1 MNYAIRRRMWSA
13 ALIVAFFLGWE
24 VLCLALNVSDLVV
37 PRPSQVMA
45 TLVARFPVLWPHII
59 QTLWT
64 TMIGF
69 GLGVAVGVVIGALIG
84 TSRVAYDTAY
94 PLLIG
99 FSSIPKVAVVPI
111 FVLWFGAGPVP
122 AVLTALAMCFF
133 PIVVNIATGLA
144 TTEPEMEDV
153 LKSLG
158 VGKMDLLLNV
168 GLPRTMP
175 FFFASLKIAATYAFV
190 GTVLAETVA
199 SNKGI
204 GNVMMSASSN
214 FDVPLVFAGL
224 FILAFLG
231 VALYVLFSVIEGR
244 VVGWANRR
252 TDLSPPDPKGIPMLK
267 SLLAAASLIA
277 MAAPALAQTD
287 IRFTLGWKTQGS
299 DAPILLAQQKGYFEE
314 EGLNVTIDQGEG
326 SAATVTRIMSGTYDA
341 GFGDINAIIQN
352 AAERPDQTPVMVY
365 QLWNDP
371 PFTVVTRKESNITT
385 PADLAGKTLGGAPGT
400 PTTKLLPVFARMND
414 VDLDSITIESLAPNL
429 TEPMLIRGDIDGAM
443 VFNITAWFNLIN
455 NRQDPAADFN
465 WLNFGDHGL
474 DLYANGVMVS
484 QAMIADNPEA
494 VTGLVRA
501 INRAAVEIAQD
512 HEAGVDAVL
521 AFDNLANRNL
531 EMARMVFSYE
541 NLIASDEV
549 TRIGLGDLDDDRL
562 SRAIDIVAEG
572 YQLQTTP
579 AAGQVFDRSFL
590 PPLDDRQLVL
600 AD

>member
-252 TDLSPPDPKGIPMLK
+252 TDLSP
-267 SLLAAASLIA
+267 S
-277 MAAPALAQTD
+277 
-287 IRFTLGWKTQGS
+287 
-299 DAPILLAQQKGYFEE
+299 
-314 EGLNVTIDQGEG
+314 
-326 SAATVTRIMSGTYDA
+326 
-341 GFGDINAIIQN
+341 
-352 AAERPDQTPVMVY
+352 
-365 QLWNDP
+365 
-371 PFTVVTRKESNITT
+371 
-385 PADLAGKTLGGAPGT
+385 
-400 PTTKLLPVFARMND
+400 
-414 VDLDSITIESLAPNL
+414 
-429 TEPMLIRGDIDGAM
+429 
-443 VFNITAWFNLIN
+443 
-455 NRQDPAADFN
+455 
-465 WLNFGDHGL
+465 
-474 DLYANGVMVS
+474 
-484 QAMIADNPEA
+484 
-494 VTGLVRA
+494 
-501 INRAAVEIAQD
+501 
-512 HEAGVDAVL
+512 
-521 AFDNLANRNL
+521 
-531 EMARMVFSYE
+531 
-541 NLIASDEV
+541 
-549 TRIGLGDLDDDRL
+549 
-562 SRAIDIVAEG
+562 
-572 YQLQTTP
+572 
-579 AAGQVFDRSFL
+579 
-590 PPLDDRQLVL
+590 
-600 AD
+600 